1 MGSSS
6 YDYDL
11 SDAFKYP
18 IQIEIFISLFVWS
31 VSFLTLTGNIL
42 VFVSFAR
49 DRELRAKVSN
59 LFILNLALADFIVG
73 TSSLTLNNL
82 WRYYGNW
89 PFGESL
95 CKFWMIFNY
104 TASTQSAFAI
114 VLISVDRYLMVK
126 MKLGYR
132 TFMNRRK
139 AGFSIVFTWITSLL
153 FFAIPFIGFDA
164 RGPGPRVNY
173 SVTCDA
179 AVLYFLPY
187 NIVAIIYAFLMPGFL
202 LVFFNLKLFLNIR
215 KRSGGLIRSRQ
226 VAPLNTV
233 TDQLQKHLKPSQSKD
248 HVSELKETKTRDT
261 TSASTMSATCTDC
274 TNNKTGNT
282 FIQTYSEHDCRD
294 VVNYKPRNDV
304 TLIGHNGNRDDKD
317 GNREAVA
324 LAGHAE
330 HNRIRDARAQ
340 QEVAIQRA
348 ARMDRRALKKDKK
361 AATTLSVLV
370 VVFLICWL
378 PYCATQLLYIL
389 DYYVSWAAWNAVCYL
404 VWLNSGLNPC
414 LYAITSPKF
423 RKNFLDLL
431 CIWKRSCKP
440 R

>member
-1 MGSSS
+1 MDSSS

-11 SDAFKYP
+11 SDAFKHP
-18 IQIEIFISLFVWS
+18 IQIEIFISLFVWG
-31 VSFLTLTGNIL
+31 VWLLTVTGNIL

-49 DRELRAKVSN
+49 DPELHARVSN

-73 TSSLTLNNL
+73 TSSLTLYNL

-89 PFGESL
+89 PFGKSL
-95 CKFWMIFNY
+95 CKFWLILNY
-104 TASTQSAFAI
+104 TATTQSVYAI
-114 VLISVDRYLMVK
+114 VLISADRYLMVK

-132 TFMNRRK
+132 TFMNRWK
-139 AGFSIVFTWITSLL
+139 AGFSIVFTWVTSLML
-153 FFAIPFIGFDA
+153 FAVPLIGFDA
-164 RGPGPRVNY
+164 LGPGSWVNY

-187 NIVAIIYAFLMPGFL
+187 SIVAFTYVIVIPGCL

-233 TDQLQKHLKPSQSKD
+233 ADQLQEHFQPSQSKD
-248 HVSELKETKTRDT
+248 HVSEFKGTETMNANV
-261 TSASTMSATCTDC
+261 SAM
-274 TNNKTGNT
+274 NNKTCDPV
-282 FIQTYSEHDCRD
+282 IQANSEHDHRD
-294 VVNYKPRNDV
+294 AVDQKPRNDV
-304 TLIGHNGNRDDKD
+304 TLTGYNGNRDAID

-324 LAGHAE
+324 LAGHAG
-330 HNRIRDARAQ
+330 HSRNRDSRTQ
-340 QEVAIQRA
+340 QDVAIQRA
-348 ARMDRRALKKDKK
+348 ARKNRWALKRDKK

-370 VVFLICWL
+370 LIFLICWL
-378 PYCATQLLYIL
+378 PYCVTNVIYLL
-389 DYYVSWAAWNAVCYL
+389 DHFVSLTVWSAVYYL

-431 CIWKRSCKP
+431 CIWKRYCKP